1 MRTLLG
7 ACCLLI
13 VGLIAAHI
21 IGCGDV
27 TTELGPEDSEAVDG
41 TVVPDEDRAP
51 IQTDG
56 KPITVTDE
64 TFDTIVLESEIPVVV
79 EFKAEW

>member
-27 TTELGPEDSEAVDG
+27 TTELEPEGSEVIATG
-41 TVVPDEDRAP
+41 EDKASLS
-51 IQTDG
+51 TDG

-64 TFDTIVLESEIPVVV
+64 TFDTVVLEAETPVVV
-79 EFKAEW
+79 ELQAEW

>member
-7 ACCLLI
+7 TCRLLI

-41 TVVPDEDRAP
+41 TVATDEDRAP

-56 KPITVTDE
+56 EPITVTDE
-64 TFDTIVLESEIPVVV
+64 TFGTVVLESEMPVVV
-79 EFKAEW
+79 EFRAEW